1 MNHRPYMSRWLAA
14 LAFPF
19 HAAFMRRYFR
29 IEVSGGENIPT
40 SGPYILAPTHRS
52 RWDPFML
59 YCAVR
64 GRYLYFMT
72 SHEEVVGLQGWF
84 MRRMG
89 AFPIDVRRPS
99 PMMIRCC
106 RVMIELGEAL
116 VIFPEGNLF
125 YYATGEVHPLK
136 PGVAWLALS
145 CQKSSEWP
153 DLPILP
159 VRLVYEH
166 RELRRGS
173 RATIQVGEP
182 ISVAAYADRP
192 MKEGVRDLTSA
203 LQEALG
209 DEVNET
215 SSADSLREL
224 PSHRRSASPSRECRE
239 LSPSFPRSPQG
250 AADV

>member
-1 MNHRPYMSRWLAA
+1 MSRWLGAI
-14 LAFPF
+14 AFPF
-19 HAAFMRRYFR
+19 HAFFMKRYFR
-29 IEVSGGENIPT
+29 IEVSGGENIPS
-40 SGPYILAPTHRS
+40 SGPFIIAPTHRS

-64 GRYLYFMT
+64 GRILYFMT
-72 SHEEVVGLQGWF
+72 SHEEVVGLQGWL

-99 PMMIRCC
+99 PSMIRCC
-106 RVMIELGEAL
+106 REMLELGEAL

-125 YYATGEVHPLK
+125 YYAPGEVHPLK
-136 PGVAWLALS
+136 PGVAWLALG
-145 CQKSSEWP
+145 CQKGSKLP

-166 RELRRGS
+166 RELRPGS
-173 RATIQVGEP
+173 RATIRVGEP
-182 ISVAAYADRP
+182 ISVAAYADLP
-192 MKEGVRDLTSA
+192 TKEAVRELTSA
-203 LQEALG
+203 LQKALG

-215 SSADSLREL
+215 STADSLREL
-224 PSHRRSASPSRECRE
+224 SSHRRSAWLSRGCRE
-239 LSPSFPRSPQG
+239 LSPSFPRSTHG